1 MSAPRPFRVLGIE
14 TSCDETAAAV
24 VQDGRTV
31 LSDVVASQA
40 GLHARYGG
48 VVPEIASRMHVEA
61 IVPVVAQA
69 LADAGTTLAD
79 LDGIAVTRGPGL
91 IGALLV
97 GVSAAKG
104 LASVSGLPMVGVHHI
119 AGHIAANFLSSPD
132 LEPPFVCLVA
142 SGGHSH
148 IALVRGPGRFEVLAR
163 TRDDAAG
170 EAFDKIA
177 RAMGL
182 GYPGGPAIDREA
194 EGGRPDAY
202 AYPRMDLGGGS
213 LDFSFSGVKTHAL
226 NLLNRLAM
234 QAGPG
239 ADVWASVS
247 RRDFAASF
255 QAAVADALVT
265 HAFEA
270 LERAGLRTLAL
281 AGGVSAN
288 RELRRRCME
297 RADREGVAL
306 HVPPL
311 RLCTDNA
318 AMIAAAGTPLL
329 LAGMRDGPDLNA
341 DASWELD
348 EAGLVNLP

>member
-1 MSAPRPFRVLGIE
+1 MDFRQALVLGIE

-24 VQDGRTV
+24 VKDGRIV
-31 LSDVVASQA
+31 LSDVVATQVD
-40 GLHARYGG
+40 LHARYGG
-48 VVPEIASRMHVEA
+48 VVPEIASRIHIES
-61 IVPVVAQA
+61 IVPVVEKA
-69 LADAGTTLAD
+69 LSDAGTALAQ

-91 IGALLV
+91 VGALLV

-104 LASVSGLPMVGVHHI
+104 LASVTGLPLVGVHHI
-119 AGHIAANFLSSPD
+119 AGHIAANYLASPD
-132 LEPPFVCLVA
+132 LAPPFVCLVA

-148 IALVRGPGRFEVLAR
+148 IVLVHDYMRFEVLAR

-194 EGGRPDAY
+194 QGGRSDAVPFPKT
-202 AYPRMDLGGGS
+202 ALGGGS

-226 NLLNRLAM
+226 NALNRLKM
-234 QAGPG
+234 QAAEQETDIWTLFP
-239 ADVWASVS
+239 

-255 QAAVADALVT
+255 QSAVVEALVE
-265 HAFEA
+265 HSFEA
-270 LERAGLRTLAL
+270 LHRSGLRTLAM

-288 RELRRRCME
+288 SELRRRMQE
-297 RADREGVAL
+297 KADAAGCRL
-306 HVPPL
+306 HCPPL

-318 AMIAAAGTPLL
+318 AMIAAAGTFAFQ
-329 LAGMRDGPDLNA
+329 AGRIDGMDMNA
-341 DASWELD
+341 DPSWGLD
-348 EAGLVNLP
+348 SQT